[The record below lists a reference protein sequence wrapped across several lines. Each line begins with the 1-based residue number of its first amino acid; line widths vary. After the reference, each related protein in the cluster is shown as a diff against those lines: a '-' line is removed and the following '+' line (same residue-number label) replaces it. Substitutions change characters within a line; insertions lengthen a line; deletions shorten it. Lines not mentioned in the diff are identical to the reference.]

1 VGQVS
6 EQVLISDV
14 ATRLT
19 DRYPDVPAETVATTV
34 EQAYKS
40 FDQSPIRDFIPLLVE
55 RQAGAELSKLA
66 EPARA

>member
-1 VGQVS
+1 MGQVS
-6 EQVLISDV
+6 ERVSIADV

-19 DRYPDVPAETVATTV
+19 SRYPDISAETVATTV
-34 EQAYKS
+34 EQAHAR

-66 EPARA
+66 EPASA